1 MPFTFKSA
9 QKAVAV
15 FVFFG
20 IFFLF
25 TVVILILRGSDVLQ
39 SKVYYYSVIE
49 EAYGLTSG
57 MPVKYKGITVG
68 KIKKLTLTP
77 EKKVQIDFYILRE
90 YKDLMQEN
98 TVLKVQS
105 SLLGAASLVLV
116 VPSVESQLL
125 PPESLVLSMD
135 MPKGQ
140 EVLALVAQQQ
150 PSKDDLTSKV
160 KDVLDGVI
168 ELKPTIQGILLNLQS
183 TTGELNLIV
192 RGLRTGDSTVVSDR
206 VLASLANLEGITKNL
221 KEITT
226 LLKSDDSTIGALLQ
240 DKKQL
245 YTRIESILSSVD
257 KSLQS
262 LSKVSGKLEST
273 PDDVKQLT
281 SLLKDNLIELR
292 AVLQSLKEILGS
304 GGSSPSS
311 LKQGE
316 RK

>member
-15 FVFFG
+15 FLFVG
-20 IFFLF
+20 LFFLL

-39 SKVYYYSVIE
+39 QKVRYYTILN

-68 KIKKLTLTP
+68 KIKKLALTSDR
-77 EKKVQIDFYILRE
+77 KVSLDFYILKD
-90 YKDLMQEN
+90 YKELVQEN
-98 TVLKVQS
+98 TVLKVQT
-105 SLLGAASLVLV
+105 SLLGAASLILVLPQV
-116 VPSVESQLL
+116 DSQLL

-140 EVLALVAQQQ
+140 EVLQLIAQQQ
-150 PSKDDLTSKV
+150 PSKDDLTAKV

-168 ELKPTIQGILLNLQS
+168 ELKPTIQGILLNLQN

-192 RGLRTGDSTVVSDR
+192 RGLRTGESTVTSDR
-206 VLASLANLEGITKNL
+206 VLASLANLETITKNL
-221 KEITT
+221 KDLTT
-226 LLKSDDSTIGALLQ
+226 MLRSENNTVGALLQ

-245 YTRIESILSSVD
+245 YTRLENILASVD

-262 LSKVSGKLEST
+262 LATVSGKLEGT

-292 AVLQSLKEILGS
+292 AVLQSLRGILGS
-304 GGSSPSS
+304 SSSSPS

>member
-15 FVFFG
+15 FIFLG
-20 IFFLF
+20 LFFLL
-25 TVVILILRGSDVLQ
+25 TVTILILRGSDVLQ
-39 SKVYYYSVIE
+39 QKVRYYTILN

-68 KIKKLTLTP
+68 KIKKLALTP
-77 EKKVQIDFYILRE
+77 DRKVSLDFYILKE
-90 YKDLMQEN
+90 YKELIQEN

-105 SLLGAASLVLV
+105 SLLGAASLILVLPQV
-116 VPSVESQLL
+116 DSQLL

-140 EVLALVAQQQ
+140 EVLQLVAQQQ
-150 PSKDDLTSKV
+150 PSKDDLTAKV
-160 KDVLDGVI
+160 KDVLDGVL

-192 RGLRTGDSTVVSDR
+192 RGLRTGESTVTSDR
-206 VLASLANLEGITKNL
+206 VLASLANLETITKNL

-226 LLKSDDSTIGALLQ
+226 LLRSENNTVGALLQ

-245 YTRIESILSSVD
+245 YTRLESILASVD

-262 LSKVSGKLEST
+262 LSVVSGKLEGT

-292 AVLQSLKEILGS
+292 SVLQSLRNLLGS
-304 GGSSPSS
+304 SSSSPS

>member
-15 FVFFG
+15 FFFVG
-20 IFFLF
+20 LFFLL

-39 SKVYYYSVIE
+39 QKVHYYTIFN

-68 KIKKLTLTP
+68 KIKKLKLTSDR
-77 EKKVQIDFYILRE
+77 KVSLDFYIFKD
-90 YKDLMQEN
+90 YKELVQEN
-98 TVLKVQS
+98 TVLKVQT
-105 SLLGAASLVLV
+105 SLLGAASLILV
-116 VPSVESQLL
+116 VPQIDSQLL

-140 EVLALVAQQQ
+140 EVLQLVAQQQ
-150 PSKDDLTSKV
+150 PSKDDLTAKV

-168 ELKPTIQGILLNLQS
+168 ELKPAIQGILLNLQN

-192 RGLRTGDSTVVSDR
+192 RGLRTGESTVTSDR
-206 VLASLANLEGITKNL
+206 VLASLANLEIITKNL
-221 KEITT
+221 KELTT
-226 LLKSDDSTIGALLQ
+226 MMRSENNSVGAILQ

-245 YTRIESILSSVD
+245 YNRLESILTAVD

-262 LSKVSGKLEST
+262 LAMVTGKLEGT

-281 SLLKDNLIELR
+281 SLLKDNLLELR
-292 AVLQSLKEILGS
+292 AVLQNLRSILGS
-304 GGSSPSS
+304 SSSSSS